1 MTYVAPSA
9 SATYTQPQLPPPQTY
24 TATGTETVTQV
35 ALQHGVTPEE
45 LARTNGISVDS
56 ALSPGQVL
64 TLPPHAT
71 APTTAQAAPA
81 PQTPAQKTDAAI
93 AAYQAAVKEHD
104 DVMRNA
110 PHNRGI
116 RQDLDTSELDK
127 VDAAKKAMDQAIG
140 EEIAGQVALRNQGV
154 PVEFRTPTD
163 QLIASAGNTILAR
176 HPGDPALASALN
188 GSIHAYT
195 VQSDANAL
203 IPEYSGDW
211 SPADKL
217 KGIILDGQPPEVV
230 DAVLADPRVQGWI
243 KDAASQ
249 IDQPYNGVSNYANA
263 ETQAPDAAQRLLDT
277 VQGLPPPLAAAVVN
291 QSMPTIQKIAQCEMV
306 SGGEGAYGTMQRVVS
321 ALGEGLQAQDLA
333 NQIAGAYV
341 HQAERWDGFTTDAT
355 KFAVSNGASP
365 TLAMALANALR
376 QDGKSDQ
383 ADGITNMA
391 TQGLH
396 DYLAYGKDNPLKAY
410 EDAHGAAEEKDKRLS
425 QLLANAGPLSDD
437 QKKAFIEAYTKDPDN
452 AKVYQADADAAKNLA
467 AYMNAHKDDLL
478 AAAGRSPDS
487 ASQLYQCM
495 KDLTQSG
502 QGETAL
508 TFADAIQSD
517 SAASKAFSAFSDYQS
532 DFLPKAIASAQGQLL
547 VEEKGDTKTAV
558 DKLLE
563 MAEPLFKGKEGWA
576 SLKENYER
584 LGKNEDKAFDPK
596 TLGEEFATM
605 GPAGKG
611 LALASVMVSAYN
623 GSQAESISSM
633 INAYSTAGGNAA
645 GLASGAVQSLA
656 DAGKFGRYTEG
667 AEAFAEFSS
676 RLVPGLA
683 VIASTSA
690 FATDFDKL
698 KNNPVYAGALVGDM
712 FSVIG
717 SALETTGVG
726 EVPGAFVNGI
736 GFLIS
741 APFQFVGGL
750 IDGNRETE
758 ELHKEVEKYLG
769 ADGVGLDDS
778 TSKALSESDPDQVK
792 QWLAT
797 GMSPDQLQKLAKL
810 DPNLLQSE
818 HGYGPYV
825 GSLPDLEK
833 RTGLSGDDMYNML
846 MAANGND
853 ASGAGV
859 AEVMHVLGHPTWF
872 PQSANAPTKAELA
885 ASFLAQAQSLRS
897 DAAGDPD
904 VAAQAAALNRAAD
917 WLQHN

>member
-24 TATGTETVTQV
+24 TSTGKETVTQV
-35 ALQHGVTPEE
+35 AQQHGVTPEE

-56 ALSPGQVL
+56 ALSLGQVL

-71 APTTAQAAPA
+71 ALTTAQAAPA

-110 PHNRGI
+110 PHNGGI

-154 PVEFRTPTD
+154 PMEFRTPTD

-176 HPGDPALASALN
+176 HAGDPALTSTLN
-188 GSIHAYT
+188 SSIHSYT

-211 SPADKL
+211 SPTDKL

-249 IDQPYNGVSNYANA
+249 VDQPYNGVSNYADA
-263 ETQAPDAAQRLLDT
+263 ETHATDAAQRLLNT

-321 ALGEGLQAQDLA
+321 ALGEGPQAQDLA

-341 HQAERWDGFTTDAT
+341 HQAERWAGFTTDAT
-355 KFAVSNGASP
+355 KFAVSDGASP

-383 ADGITNMA
+383 ADGIVNLA
-391 TQGLH
+391 TQGLQQ
-396 DYLAYGKDNPLKAY
+396 YLANGKDSPLKAY

-425 QLLANAGPLSDD
+425 QLLANAGPLDDD
-437 QKKAFIEAYTKDPDN
+437 QKKKFVEAYTKDPDN

-467 AYMNAHKDDLL
+467 SYMDAHKNDLL
-478 AAAGRSPDS
+478 SAAGNSPD
-487 ASQLYQCM
+487 AAKQLYQCM

-502 QGETAL
+502 QGKTAL
-508 TFADAIQSD
+508 EFADAIKAD
-517 SAASKAFSAFSDYQS
+517 SPASQAFSAFSDYES

-547 VEEKGDTKTAV
+547 VEEKGDSKTAT

-563 MAEPLFKGKEGWA
+563 LAEPLFKDKEGWA
-576 SLKENYER
+576 SMKENYQR
-584 LGKNEDKAFDPK
+584 LGENENKAFDPK
-596 TLGEEFATM
+596 QLGEEFAKL

-611 LALASVMVSAYN
+611 LAMASVMVSAYN
-623 GSQAESISSM
+623 GGQADNITAM
-633 INAYSTAGGNAA
+633 IGAYSMAGGNAA
-645 GLASGAVQSLA
+645 GLASGAVQYLA
-656 DAGKFGRYTEG
+656 DAGKLGRYTES
-667 AEAFAEFSS
+667 AQAFAQFSA
-676 RLVPGLA
+676 RFVPGLA
-683 VIASTSA
+683 VIASTAS
-690 FATDFDKL
+690 FATDFNKL
-698 KNNPVYAGALVGDM
+698 KSDPVYAGAVVGDL
-712 FSVIG
+712 FSVMG
-717 SALETTGVG
+717 SVLETTGAG
-726 EVPGAFVNGI
+726 EVPGAFLNGV
-736 GFLIS
+736 GFFLS

-750 IDGNRETE
+750 IDGNKEAS

-769 ADGVGLDDS
+769 KDGVGLDDP
-778 TSKALSESDPDQVK
+778 TSKALAQSDPDQVK

-797 GMSPDQLQKLAKL
+797 GISPDKLQDLAKL

-818 HGYGPYV
+818 HGYGPNIV
-825 GSLPDLEK
+825 SLPDLEK

-853 ASGAGV
+853 TSGAGV
-859 AEVMHVLGHPTWF
+859 SEVMHVLGHPGWF
-872 PQSANAPTKAELA
+872 PQSANAHTRTELA
-885 ASFLAQAQSLRS
+885 ASFLAQAQSLQS
-897 DAAGDPD
+897 DAAGDPN